1 MDSLVLVAALICFVL
16 AIGHTVLGVRW
27 VLPGLRAEVLP
38 VTPFGGEQ
46 LTRDALVVTW
56 HLIGVIVVTLG
67 ALLAVLAGRPLTTD
81 GVIAVRAVGILFAAA
96 AFLVLWVVRHR
107 PQHLAR
113 APVWTLFIAVAV
125 LCWLGT

>member
-81 GVIAVRAVGILFAAA
+81 GVIAVRAVGMLFAAA
-96 AFLVLWVVRHR
+96 AFLVLWVVRQR
-107 PQHLAR
+107 PEHLAR